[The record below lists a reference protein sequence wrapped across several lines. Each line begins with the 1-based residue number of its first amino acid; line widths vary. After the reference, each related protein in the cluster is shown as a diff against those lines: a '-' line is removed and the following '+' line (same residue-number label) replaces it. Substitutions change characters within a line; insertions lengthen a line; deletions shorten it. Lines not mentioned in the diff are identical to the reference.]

1 MREQSVKVGRIQGD
15 KLAANSVHEPMGR
28 KNDEMV
34 VARMG
39 GSEFVQRKSV
49 NELQLNTGTGLNAS
63 SAEEIGYI
71 GEALSKDVKINI
83 ANLTLIDEK
92 FTVLAECL
100 KKTSAANISQ
110 MCSDWWEL
118 TDEDEYAVMA
128 F

>member
-1 MREQSVKVGRIQGD
+1 MGRIQGD
-15 KLAANSVHEPMGR
+15 KLAANSVHEPSGR
-28 KNDEMV
+28 KSDEMSSS
-34 VARMG
+34 RMG
-39 GSEFVQRKSV
+39 GSEFVTRKSV
-49 NELQLNTGTGLNAS
+49 NELQLNTSSGLNTS
-63 SAEEIGYI
+63 SDEIGYT
-71 GEALSKDVKINI
+71 GEPFSKDVKVNI

-100 KKTSAANISQ
+100 KKSNAANISQ